1 MMSRIFISGTNRG
14 LGLEFVKQ
22 YLQKGDH
29 VIATCRNP
37 NDAFELNELKKSY
50 PENLTIFKLEVTNNQ
65 EREEVYNHVKEQFGS
80 IDILINNAGIA
91 SGGGSNSYILG
102 ELHSEDMRKVF
113 NVNSIA
119 PVLLA
124 ERFIDLLKKGKN
136 PKIINI
142 TSGLSSLAQKD
153 WVFRYSYCASK
164 TALNMFSK
172 LMALQLMDEGIIVI
186 PLHPGHVKTDL
197 GGSFAPIN
205 PKESIEGMIKVIES
219 ITMDDTGKFLDWR
232 NEELPW

>member
-1 MMSRIFISGTNRG
+1 MSRIFISGTNRG

-22 YLQKGDH
+22 YLLRGDQ

-37 NDAFELNELKKSY
+37 KDSQELNELKKSY
-50 PENLTIFKLEVTNNQ
+50 NENLTIFKLDVTNKK
-65 EREEVYNHVKEQFGS
+65 EREEVYINIRDNFGS
-80 IDILINNAGIA
+80 IDIFINNAGIPA
-91 SGGGSNSYILG
+91 GGGSNSYILG
-102 ELHSEDMRKVF
+102 ELHAEDMLKVF
-113 NVNSIA
+113 SVNSIA
-119 PVLLA
+119 PVLLV
-124 ERFIDLLKKGKN
+124 ELFLDLIKKGNN

-142 TSGLSSLAQKD
+142 TSGLSSLTRKN

-172 LMALQLMDEGIIVI
+172 LMALQLKDEGIIVI

-197 GGSFAPIN
+197 GGSFAPLN
-205 PKESIEGMIKVIES
+205 PKESIEGMIRVIES
-219 ITMDDTGKFLDWR
+219 LTMDDTGKFIDWR